1 MNSPKVIDM
10 SSETQSPAGRS
21 KNDPFVPLAYP
32 APMLSSPNAFRLE
45 HLIHSGPSVVTP
57 RRAVVR
63 PGMLAPELALD
74 GTDGTRLV
82 LSELRGTRVLLRLT
96 RAVSATII

>member
-1 MNSPKVIDM
+1 MPIISDM
-10 SSETQSPAGRS
+10 SSETQSPARRS
-21 KNDPFVPLAYP
+21 NNDPFVPLVYP

-45 HLIHSGPSVVTP
+45 HLVHSGPSVVTP

-63 PGMLAPELALD
+63 PGMLDPDFALD
-74 GTDGTRLV
+74 GTDGSRMV

>member
-1 MNSPKVIDM
+1 M
-10 SSETQSPAGRS
+10 SSETQTPAGRNN
-21 KNDPFVPLAYP
+21 NDPFVPLVYP

-63 PGMLAPELALD
+63 PGMVAPDFALD
-74 GTDGTRLV
+74 GTDGSRMV
-82 LSELRGTRVLLRLT
+82 LSELHGTRVLLRLT

>member
-21 KNDPFVPLAYP
+21 KNDPFVPLVYP

-57 RRAVVR
+57 RSAVVR
-63 PGMLAPELALD
+63 PGMLAPELAMD